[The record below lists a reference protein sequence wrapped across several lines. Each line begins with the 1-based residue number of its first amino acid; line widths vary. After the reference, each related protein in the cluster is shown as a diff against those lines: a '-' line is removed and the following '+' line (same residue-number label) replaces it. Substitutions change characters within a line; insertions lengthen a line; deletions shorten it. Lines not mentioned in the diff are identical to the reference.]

1 MAGGGKLKPTFHF
14 TEVDMKKITALISS
28 IFLILGIMSC
38 SSGSSSHS
46 DDSSPSGASSSRL
59 LSFDLSN
66 AAAIASV
73 ESAGNS
79 ARFARAAEAEDSP
92 LVKVLDDST
101 VASVLSLPSNVDIH
115 SFPKITAVKT
125 VKDTFGHKY
134 LYIFFNGSLYW
145 SYHDDETGEYGNGE
159 IGQLLCVYE
168 DGSYVDILGSLKS
181 SSGDHIS
188 IDTSWNDTGSS
199 EEMIDFDATGN
210 MYLCIREFSGSS
222 SSSVFYKYDV
232 SAKKASQL
240 TARNSN
246 VNYSKFQISKDGKK
260 LFASGNNNNGSFIR
274 CIPTDSPNDMKFI
287 APPSSES
294 GYYTTNWVYQDSTDY
309 FYMPRNYEVS
319 IEYPGVNYTQTQTG
333 LHRIRISDLM
343 KDDRTAEWEHIS
355 SSESEN
361 MGYSSNLCVTS
372 RGIWGVPDYFNP
384 SGDFVYLADTAGNY
398 KGETISLQSYKF
410 RNVVVSDDALYFAD
424 NSAGTGYQ
432 TIIQFDL
439 SSKTFSN
446 LFDNVPNR
454 NLLEV
459 VSFSEGNG
467 MLYFSATK
475 GIDNVNG
482 SINLRTKEFTPMDSS
497 KKITSITS
505 Y

>member
-14 TEVDMKKITALISS
+14 TEVDMKKITAFISS

-79 ARFARAAEAEDSP
+79 ARFARAAEADDSP

-101 VASVLSLPSNVDIH
+101 IASVLSLPSDVNVYN
-115 SFPKITAVKT
+115 FPKIKAVKT
-125 VKDTFGHKY
+125 VEDTFGHKY
-134 LYIFFNGSLYW
+134 LYIRFEHSFSWGC
-145 SYHDDETGEYGNGE
+145 HDETTDEWKDENMS
-159 IGQLLCVYE
+159 QLLCVYE
-168 DGSYVDILGSLKS
+168 DGSYVDILGGLKS
-181 SSGDHIS
+181 SSDTY
-188 IDTSWNDTGSS
+188 IDIGYYNDTGFGSN
-199 EEMIDFDATGN
+199 IDFDAAGN
-210 MYLCIREFSGSS
+210 MYLCTSEYDGSS

-232 SAKKASQL
+232 SAKEASRL

-246 VNYSKFQISKDGKK
+246 ANYSKFQISADGKI
-260 LFASGNNNNGSFIR
+260 LIVSGSNTNGNFIR

-287 APPSSES
+287 VVPGDNYGYSS
-294 GYYTTNWVYQDSTDY
+294 WVYQNSTDY
-309 FYMPRNYEVS
+309 FYMPRSYEVTINNDS
-319 IEYPGVNYTQTQTG
+319 YMEPYTQTKNG
-333 LHRIRISDLM
+333 LFRIRISDFM
-343 KDDRTAEWEHIS
+343 KNNRTPEWERIS
-355 SSESEN
+355 PETDN
-361 MGYSSNLCVTS
+361 YYIGNLCLTS
-372 RGIWGVPDYFNP
+372 TGIWDLMSHYYDN
-384 SGDFVYLADTAGNY
+384 SNNFVYLVDNEGNY
-398 KGETISLQSYKF
+398 KGETISAQSYKF
-410 RNVVVSDDALYFAD
+410 NNTVISDDALYFAD

-432 TIIQFDL
+432 TIIRFDL
-439 SSKTFSN
+439 SEKTFSN

>member
-1 MAGGGKLKPTFHF
+1 
-14 TEVDMKKITALISS
+14 MKKITALISS

-79 ARFARAAEAEDSP
+79 ARFARAAESDDSP

-101 VASVLSLPSNVDIH
+101 IASVLSLPSDVNIYN
-115 SFPKITAVKT
+115 FPKITAVKT
-125 VKDTFGHKY
+125 VEDTFGHKY
-134 LYIFFNGSLYW
+134 LYIFFEHQFSWG
-145 SYHDDETGEYGNGE
+145 YHDETTDEWKNEE
-159 IGQLLCVYE
+159 MGQLLCVYE
-168 DGSYVDILGSLKS
+168 NGSYVDILGSLKS
-181 SSGDHIS
+181 SSGDYIS
-188 IDTSWNDTGSS
+188 IDTSWNSSTGSS
-199 EEMIDFDATGN
+199 EEMIDFDAAGN
-210 MYLCIREFSGSS
+210 MYLCTSEYNGSS
-222 SSSVFYKYDV
+222 NSSVFYKYDV
-232 SAKKASQL
+232 SAKKASRL

-246 VNYSKFQISKDGKK
+246 ASYSKFQISKDGKK
-260 LFASGNNNNGSFIR
+260 LFVFGRNSTGNFIR

-287 APPSSES
+287 APP
-294 GYYTTNWVYQDSTDY
+294 TTSNYSVLVGVYQDSTDY
-309 FYMPRNYEVS
+309 FYMIRSYEATVTN
-319 IEYPGVNYTQTQTG
+319 EYDYTYTLTKQG
-333 LHRIRISDLM
+333 LFRIRISDFM
-343 KDDRTAEWEHIS
+343 KNNRTPEWEHIS
-355 SSESEN
+355 SSESDKGDYSN
-361 MGYSSNLCVTS
+361 YGNLYSTSKGIWATPNYSYSSYDNNFT
-372 RGIWGVPDYFNP
+372 YF
-384 SGDFVYLADTAGNY
+384 VDTAGTY
-398 KGETISLQSYKF
+398 KGESISLQNYKLS
-410 RNVVVSDDALYFAD
+410 NTVVSDDALYFAD

-432 TIIQFDL
+432 TIIRFDL
-439 SSKTFSN
+439 GEKTFSN

>member
-46 DDSSPSGASSSRL
+46 DDSSSSRL

-101 VASVLSLPSNVDIH
+101 VASVLSLPPNREIH
-115 SFPKITAVKT
+115 LSKIKALKT
-125 VKDTFGHKY
+125 VKDTFGNKY
-134 LYIFFNGSLYW
+134 LYIFFEYNSYLY
-145 SYHDDETGEYGNGE
+145 SYDEETGEDKSEE

-168 DGSYVDILGSLKS
+168 DGSYVNILGSLKS
-181 SSGDHIS
+181 DSSDYIS
-188 IDTSWNDTGSS
+188 INTNWNSTGP
-199 EEMIDFDATGN
+199 EEMIDFDAAGN
-210 MYLCIREFSGSS
+210 MYLCTSEFTSASTS
-222 SSSVFYKYDV
+222 NSSVFYKYNV
-232 SAKKASQL
+232 SERKASRL

-246 VNYSKFQISKDGKK
+246 TSYSRFTISADGKK
-260 LFASGNNNNGSFIR
+260 LFVFGQNSTGNFIR
-274 CIPTDSPNDMKFI
+274 YIPTDSPNDMKFI
-287 APPSSES
+287 APPITNNYSELV
-294 GYYTTNWVYQDSTDY
+294 GVYQDSTDY
-309 FYMPRNYEVS
+309 FYMIRSYEATVTDD
-319 IEYPGVNYTQTQTG
+319 YDYTYTQTKNG
-333 LHRIRISDLM
+333 LFRIRISDFM
-343 KDDRTAEWEHIS
+343 KNDRTTEWERIS
-355 SSESEN
+355 SSESDKEY
-361 MGYSSNLCVTS
+361 YSSNYGNLYSTS
-372 RGIWGVPDYFNP
+372 KGIWATPNYRYSSYDNSFTYF
-384 SGDFVYLADTAGNY
+384 VDTAGNY
-398 KGETISLQSYKF
+398 KGESISLQNYKL
-410 RNVVVSDDALYFAD
+410 NNTVISDDALYFAD
-424 NSAGTGYQ
+424 NSAGTGCQ
-432 TIIQFDL
+432 TIIRLDL
-439 SSKTFSN
+439 SEKTFSN